1 MILGASLSNRR
12 PDHASVPLSNGRR
25 MHHSAGAAALL
36 LLQRDQ
42 ALLLQG
48 DGARVMRLVRVL
60 GQSDGGVRSLVRSRH
75 LSVDG

>member
-36 LLQRDQ
+36 LQRDQ

-60 GQSDGGVRSLVRSRH
+60 GPSDGGVRSLVRSRH